1 MIEIKNLYK
10 NFGLNKVLNGVDLK
24 IEKGRTLAV
33 IGQSGCGKSV
43 LLKHIIGLINPD
55 KGKILIEGKNIAELK
70 DEELKKIRL
79 KFGMVFQESALF
91 DSLNIRDNVG
101 FSLIEHTFLKKE
113 EIDYQV
119 KKSLSRVALAGI
131 ENKMPSQI
139 SPGMRKRVALARAIS
154 MNPEIIL
161 YDEPTAGIDPIMA
174 DSVSKLIKDLH
185 LKLKTTAVIVTHDM
199 NLAYYAADQIAMLY
213 KGKII
218 TLGTPEEIRASSDK
232 IVSKFVNGIS
242 EGFDHEI

>member
-1 MIEIKNLYK
+1 MIEIK
-10 NFGLNKVLNGVDLK
+10 GLSKKFNDNIVLDNIDLK

-101 FSLIEHTFLKKE
+101 FSLIEHTFLKK
-113 EIDYQV
+113 V
-119 KKSLSRVALAGI
+119 F
-131 ENKMPSQI
+131 
-139 SPGMRKRVALARAIS
+139 
-154 MNPEIIL
+154 
-161 YDEPTAGIDPIMA
+161 
-174 DSVSKLIKDLH
+174 
-185 LKLKTTAVIVTHDM
+185 
-199 NLAYYAADQIAMLY
+199 
-213 KGKII
+213 
-218 TLGTPEEIRASSDK
+218 
-232 IVSKFVNGIS
+232 KFN
-242 EGFDHEI
+242 